1 MTTNP
6 EPTVIKLRTPPDIVA
21 AMPVLIG
28 FHPSESLVLMCMHG
42 ERKRAGLTMRVDLPD
57 PGDHDRF
64 VAEMAARCAREK
76 ADAVIAVC
84 YTEAPDTG
92 HRLPRGDLVDTLLD
106 ELGRHGVGWIEAVL
120 VRGGRWW
127 LYRCGDDDCP
137 PGGTPLP
144 ASPSSEIVALEAR
157 GALEGRA
164 ILPSREALAASI
176 QGPEPTR
183 EIELA
188 QVHLRTGQQFLAE
201 VESDGADAVLGRTL
215 SLARGALDRYLAGEH
230 ELSDD
235 DAARILVG
243 LEDRLARDALLTWA
257 LDGRIQE
264 LVVLLSDLARRS
276 PDENAAPIC
285 TVLAAVAYQ
294 YGDGALA
301 SVALER
307 ALASEPGYEL
317 ARLLDASLQNQVEPA
332 EIRGMAQRTRDRLQQ
347 WGILEGDTDRAA

>member
-42 ERKRAGLTMRVDLPD
+42 PRKRAGLTMRVDLPH
-57 PGDHDRF
+57 PNDHPRLA
-64 VAEMAARCAREK
+64 AEMAARCAHER

-84 YTEAPDTG
+84 YTEATDAEG
-92 HRLPRGDLVDTLLD
+92 KLPRSDLIDALLD
-106 ELGRHGVGWIEAVL
+106 KLGKIGIGWIEAVL
-120 VRGGRWW
+120 VRDGRWW
-127 LYRCGDDDCP
+127 LYRCDDDDCP
-137 PGGTPLP
+137 PEGTPLP
-144 ASPSSEIVALEAR
+144 DRASSEIVALEAR

-176 QGPEPTR
+176 QGPEAAR

-201 VESDGADAVLGRTL
+201 VESKGANAALDRTL
-215 SLARGALDRYLAGEH
+215 SLARAALNRYLAGEH
-230 ELSDD
+230 ELADD

-243 LEDRLARDALLTWA
+243 LEDRLARDAMLTWA
-257 LDGRIQE
+257 LDGHTQE

-276 PDENAAPIC
+276 LDGNAAPIC

-307 ALASEPGYEL
+307 ALGSEPGYEL
-317 ARLLDASLQNQVEPA
+317 ARLLDASLQSQIEPA
-332 EIRGMAQRTRDRLQQ
+332 EIRGMAQRTRDRLRE
-347 WGILEGDTDRAA
+347 WGIADGAENQAA